1 LSRKH
6 NRHEVIKSQ
15 PAYFNI
21 DTMSSPEL
29 FIVSALKALV
39 EIAAMALLA
48 QGLIGL
54 LSGKAKQENFVYRLF
69 QVITAPI
76 IKITRSI
83 TPGFI
88 NDRHIG
94 LVSFF
99 ILFWLWIAL
108 IFAKSY
114 VCHAQNLACVPG

>member
-1 LSRKH
+1 MLST
-6 NRHEVIKSQ
+6 E
-15 PAYFNI
+15 F
-21 DTMSSPEL
+21 
-29 FIVSALKALV
+29 FIVSTLKALV

-76 IKITRSI
+76 FKITRTI
-83 TPGFI
+83 TPRFI
-88 NDRHIG
+88 ADQHIG
-94 LVSFF
+94 LASFF

-108 IFAKSY
+108 IYAKGY
-114 VCHAQNLACVPG
+114 VCHTQNLACLPN

>member
-1 LSRKH
+1 
-6 NRHEVIKSQ
+6 
-15 PAYFNI
+15 
-21 DTMSSPEL
+21 MSSPEL
-29 FIVSALKALV
+29 FIVSTLKALV

-54 LSGKAKQENFVYRLF
+54 LSGRAKQENFVYRLF

-88 NDRHIG
+88 ADRHIG

-108 IFAKSY
+108 IFAKAY